1 MNRRVMSGREE
12 TKGVTFLLY
21 ILPHSKKYAFL
32 RYCRALSIL
41 ANFIIIP
48 IL

>member
-1 MNRRVMSGREE
+1 MNKRVMSGYEQRRAPI
-12 TKGVTFLLY
+12 LMLY